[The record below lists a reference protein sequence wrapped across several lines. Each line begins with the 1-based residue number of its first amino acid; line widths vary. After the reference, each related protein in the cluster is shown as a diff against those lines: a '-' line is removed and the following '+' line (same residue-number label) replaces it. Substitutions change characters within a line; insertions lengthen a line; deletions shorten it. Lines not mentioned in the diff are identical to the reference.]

1 METFPQGLMWGGST
15 IHPPNTN
22 ASIYKAFENFANN
35 ASQNPDAALITAYA
49 YSQGSYIFSNNYG
62 YALPTPFP
70 PAFNE
75 FTSIPNIT
83 DTQRITTLS
92 NLAVELNASN
102 PGGFREH
109 YTTATFK
116 NSAALQVR
124 ILDIFTQEVET
135 IKDAAD
141 ILPALVMQPITI
153 PTIRLFRKNGCNAL
167 GIAEA
172 DGPLILM
179 NLAIL
184 WSSKADDDRI
194 IAAAA
199 RAIARSQ
206 QVAGEMG
213 LGYRYI
219 YQNYA
224 SLSQDVFR
232 GYGEE
237 NRQRLLAIS
246 RKYDPDQVFRDLQP
260 GYFKLD
266 GVNGGSLT

>member
-1 METFPQGLMWGGST
+1 MWGGSI

-22 ASIYKAFENFANN
+22 VSIYKAFENFANN
-35 ASQNPDAALITAYA
+35 ASQNPDAALLTAYA
-49 YSQGSYIFSNNYG
+49 YLQGSYIFANNYE

-83 DTQRITTLS
+83 DTLRITTLS
-92 NLAVELNASN
+92 DLTVQLNASN

-124 ILDIFTQEVET
+124 ILDIFTQEVEP

-141 ILPALVMQPITI
+141 ILPALVMQPITL
-153 PTIRLFRKNGCNAL
+153 PMIRLFRKNGGNAL

-199 RAIARSQ
+199 RVISRSQ

-232 GYGEE
+232 GYGEP
-237 NRQRLLAIS
+237 NRRRLLAIS
-246 RKYDPDQVFRDLQP
+246 RKYDPDQVFRNLQP